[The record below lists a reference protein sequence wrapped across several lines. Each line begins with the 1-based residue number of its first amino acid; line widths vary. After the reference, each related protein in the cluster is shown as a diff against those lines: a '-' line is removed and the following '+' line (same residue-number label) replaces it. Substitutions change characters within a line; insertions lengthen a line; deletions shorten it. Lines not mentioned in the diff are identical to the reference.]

1 MFLLA
6 AAAAVATGTAMPAP
20 AFSGAVPAPV
30 AAEAVATVRIVR
42 GVRLKL
48 DSPTNE
54 GAPQA
59 HDSKVTSDGKVQAAR
74 LIEFE

>member
-48 DSPTNE
+48 DSPTNA
-54 GAPQA
+54 GAPAA
-59 HDSKVTSDGKVQAAR
+59 HDSVVTTDGNQKPAR